1 MDGMENHSMI
11 ILLAFVSVIGS
22 AMTLALLWPYGAF
35 TALFGMPLGVS
46 ALVLAV
52 SILIALQK
60 LGQAIEPEAIEDPP
74 NALAYEAD

>member
-11 ILLAFVSVIGS
+11 ILLVFVSVIGG

-35 TALFGMPLGVS
+35 TALFGMPLGAS

-52 SILIALQK
+52 SILIALQRSE
-60 LGQAIEPEAIEDPP
+60 QAIEPEAIEDQP